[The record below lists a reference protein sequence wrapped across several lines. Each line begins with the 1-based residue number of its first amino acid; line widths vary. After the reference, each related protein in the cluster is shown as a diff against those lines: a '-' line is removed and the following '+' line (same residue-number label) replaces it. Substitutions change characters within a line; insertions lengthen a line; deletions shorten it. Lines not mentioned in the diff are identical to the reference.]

1 MAGGIIGSL
10 MYAVG
15 FKFNSGG
22 LDEADSK
29 VGILTKS
36 VIGLGAAGG
45 AALIGIGSAALA
57 ASSDFENAMSNV
69 QMTTSQTTEQMEATR
84 EVAKNLY
91 NQNFGE
97 DWDDLG
103 GSIAA
108 VAKATGLTGDALESA
123 SREAM
128 LYAGQFDGD
137 VTESIAGVSV
147 AMKNFGVTSTEAF
160 NLLTQGQ
167 GRGVDTLGDMLDS
180 VNEYSQAFASMGFTM
195 EDTMGYFDN
204 GMKAGARN
212 TDLLGDAMNE
222 FSILSIEAGG
232 TAETSFQALGLD
244 ANKMMKTFSNGGPA
258 AKSAFKDIVSMISD
272 IQDPVQQNT
281 VGIGLFGTMF
291 EELGV
296 KAFSALDDVN
306 TSFDQSKDSAANL
319 NNGFT
324 SIGESMQYF
333 KRHIETG
340 ILIPIGQKLL
350 PYLSMF
356 GAWIASHQPQ
366 IAAFGDL
373 IGTYLG
379 IAIEKVSGWVQAL
392 IPYLQDFGAQAAALW
407 PDIQNIAAQI
417 YDVGRAIVEW
427 EPFIPIISG
436 IAAILLTYK
445 TTMVAV
451 ATATKIAGVATKVWS
466 GITKAFT
473 AVQTAFNAVMAMNPI
488 ALVVLALV
496 GLGVALTVAYKR
508 SDKFRAFIDG
518 MWAGI
523 KTATMVILNF
533 FKVTVPKYFMIA
545 FNFVTNFIKKWGITI
560 LAVIGGPI
568 TMIALL
574 VYKNWDKIKAVTI
587 AVFTAVWNWLKSAWD
602 WMKTTVSSGATAIW
616 NVVTGVWNNIKAVT
630 VGIFSGVWNWLVTLW
645 DNVVGTVTGA
655 GSRIFGAVSGAW
667 NNVKTGI
674 STAMEAVKTTMSN
687 AWGFIVGAVS
697 GVGDSIKTKLTGA
710 WDGVKST
717 FINAINWIIGKYN
730 SMIGKLNSVSI
741 KNPFTGEEIVGINIK
756 PIAPIDGSHANGLS
770 NVPWDGYIAELHKDE
785 RVLTADE
792 NEKYSRYTPETAPA
806 RTSSN
811 QKINIT
817 APSITITV
825 QGNADTKTA
834 QQIGSIVDQK
844 LQDFLESAS
853 RIMGVE
859 ISGAN

>member
-15 FKFNSGG
+15 FKFNSSG

-29 VGILTKS
+29 VGLLTKS

-45 AALIGIGSAALA
+45 TALIGLGAAALSAA
-57 ASSDFENAMSNV
+57 SNFENAMSNV
-69 QMTTSQTTEQMEATR
+69 QMTTGETTEQMEATR
-84 EVAKNLY
+84 EIAKNLY

-108 VAKATGLTGDALESA
+108 VAQATGLTGDALESA

-128 LYAGQFDGD
+128 LYSGQFDGD

-167 GRGVDTLGDMLDS
+167 ENGTNTQGDMLDS
-180 VNEYSQAFASMGFTM
+180 INEYSQAFASMGFTM
-195 EDTMGYFDN
+195 EDTMGYLTN
-204 GMKAGARN
+204 GLAAGARN

-232 TAETSFQALGLD
+232 TAEASFQALGLD
-244 ANKMMKTFSNGGPA
+244 ANKMMKTFSSGGPA
-258 AKSAFKDIVSMISD
+258 AKAAFKDIVSMISD
-272 IQDPVQQNT
+272 IEDPVQQNT

-324 SIGESMQYF
+324 SIGESLQYF
-333 KRHIETG
+333 KRHVETG

-350 PYLSMF
+350 PYLSML

-373 IGTYLG
+373 IGTFLG
-379 IAIEKVSGWVQAL
+379 MAIEKVSGWVQVL

-407 PDIQNIAAQI
+407 PDIQNIAGKI
-417 YDVGRAIVEW
+417 YEVGKAIVEW

-445 TTMVAV
+445 TTMFAV
-451 ATATKIAGVATKVWS
+451 ATATKIAGLATKVWS

-508 SDKFRAFIDG
+508 SDKFRAFMNK

-523 KTATMVILNF
+523 KTATMATLNF
-533 FKVTVPKYFMIA
+533 FRVTIPKYFMMA
-545 FNFVTNFIKKWGITI
+545 FNAVTSFLKKWGITI
-560 LAVIGGPI
+560 LAVLGGPF

-574 VYKNWDKIKAVTI
+574 VYKNWDKIKAVTVS
-587 AVFTAVWNWLKSAWD
+587 VFTSIWTWLKSAWGWIVD
-602 WMKTTVSSGATAIW
+602 TVS
-616 NVVTGVWNNIKAVT
+616 
-630 VGIFSGVWNWLVTLW
+630 
-645 DNVVGTVTGA
+645 
-655 GSRIFGAVSGAW
+655 GAVSTVWGVVKGAW
-667 NNVKTGI
+667 NKVFNTTNSIMTRVWNKITGI
-674 STAMEAVKTTMSN
+674 
-687 AWGFIVGAVS
+687 WDQIVS
-697 GVGDSIKTKLTGA
+697 GIKGKGVSLLTAVTEMWGKVTGFFDGIKLFDIGENIIQGLINGVSSMTSTLISKVESMGKDFMSSVKRTFGFKATANVSVDTDAVLGA
-710 WDGVKST
+710 
-717 FINAINWIIGKYN
+717 
-730 SMIGKLNSVSI
+730 
-741 KNPFTGEEIVGINIK
+741 K
-756 PIAPIDGSHANGLS
+756 PDGSHAKGLS
-770 NVPWDGYIAELHKDE
+770 YVPWDGYIGELHKGE
-785 RVLTADE
+785 RVLTAKE
-792 NEKYSRYTPETAPA
+792 NEEYSRYTPENAPA
-806 RTSSN
+806 RTTNNTSKAEVN
-811 QKINIT
+811 PVIHINIQGQ
-817 APSITITV
+817 ADNQTI
-825 QGNADTKTA
+825 ASLRA
-834 QQIGSIVDQK
+834 AIREEM
-844 LQDFLESAS
+844 QDILESAS
-853 RIMGVE
+853 RIMGGE
-859 ISGAN
+859 LSGAN